1 MIVIVVSGLLAL
13 IAIFAAVSTRGNV
26 VHSACAKPHCAC
38 KDTPPQLHGPYY
50 RWTGF
55 IKGKRTTKSI
65 TPEQARECKRRIRN
79 FRALEKQLRR
89 LVRYALQHAP
99 WKERP
104 ALAPEWPSPP
114 QPISR
119 GPRPCA
125 PQRPAEPP
133 SRPT

>member
-1 MIVIVVSGLLAL
+1 MQEQNDAPPQPLATLQARLPLLPGSL
-13 IAIFAAVSTRGNV
+13 SV
-26 VHSACAKPHCAC
+26 VHSACGKPNCAC
-38 KDTPPQLHGPYY
+38 KDTPPKLHGPYY

-55 IKGKRTTKSI
+55 IAGKRTTKSI

-104 ALAPEWPSPP
+104 ALDS
-114 QPISR
+114 
-119 GPRPCA
+119 
-125 PQRPAEPP
+125 
-133 SRPT
+133 